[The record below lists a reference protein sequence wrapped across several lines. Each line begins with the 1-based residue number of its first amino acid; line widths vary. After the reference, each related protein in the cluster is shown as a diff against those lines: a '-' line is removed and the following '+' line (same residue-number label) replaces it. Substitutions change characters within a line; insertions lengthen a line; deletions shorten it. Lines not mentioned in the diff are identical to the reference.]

1 MMEEGSVLYV
11 PVIKDERSKAV
22 LPVFDFCTRLTAA
35 DYIRAQVSGVRGQG
49 RCPPKADGFYQPTIT
64 RLVLQSVA
72 VGNTFIRR

>member
-49 RCPPKADGFYQPTIT
+49 RCPPKADEFYHPDTA
-64 RLVLQSVA
+64 RFSLNQS
-72 VGNTFIRR
+72 GKG

>member
-49 RCPPKADGFYQPTIT
+49 MCRRSRRILPTHIA
-64 RLVLQSVA
+64 VSV
-72 VGNTFIRR
+72 I